1 MVCERVLYVSAGRSI
16 RQPVVHQW
24 TEHVLSVDQ
33 LSRLATPAPSYVIL
47 FLPCGVYV
55 SRVCVHT
62 FSVSPALQLGG
73 PIWSEPTNNVR
84 FVRSL
89 LEELE
94 THKQDYEH
102 AARVRGL
109 LAVVSE
115 VQMHAY
121 TYELLLYP
129 LPLL

>member
-1 MVCERVLYVSAGRSI
+1 MYVCL
-16 RQPVVHQW
+16 HKLH
-24 TEHVLSVDQ
+24 TLSV
-33 LSRLATPAPSYVIL
+33 S
-47 FLPCGVYV
+47 
-55 SRVCVHT
+55 H
-62 FSVSPALQLGG
+62 ALQLGG
-73 PIWSEPTNNVR
+73 PIWSEPTNDVG

-115 VQMHAY
+115 VQLVTDACIY
-121 TYELLLYP
+121 LCIYLLLSP